1 MVEAD
6 GDALRRGGG
15 RGRGRSERRPGPRG
29 SPGARL
35 AERRGA
41 GSERQAECNQAE
53 QDRCPLEQ
61 RAASV
66 QPQPWAP
73 LANASSAIAARS
85 VLGAF
90 VGPAR
95 TLSR

>member
-6 GDALRRGGG
+6 GDALRRGGDRG
-15 RGRGRSERRPGPRG
+15 GGRAARRAAPRGR
-29 SPGARL
+29 PGARL
-35 AERRGA
+35 AERQGA
-41 GSERQAECNQAE
+41 SSERQAECNQAE
-53 QDRCPLEQ
+53 QDRCPLEH

-66 QPQPWAP
+66 QAQPWAP